1 MKTESVRIQQ
11 EMDRPGRS
19 KFSSYQDLI
28 IGKRGFWRMLKYELV
43 ILFCSAVPGALGLFL
58 RGIFYPCLLG
68 ACGKNVNFGAN
79 VVLRHP
85 HKIRIGDNV
94 IIDDNCLL
102 DAKGRDNE
110 GISIGSGVFIGRNSI
125 LSCKNGDIVLRDRVN
140 IGFNSEV
147 FSGSRV
153 EIGNDTLVAAYC
165 YVVGGDHAADNAE
178 AALTEQG
185 SRSRGITV
193 GANCWFG
200 AGAIVLDGIKVGANA
215 IVGAGAV
222 VTKDVPDYALSVGVP
237 AKQIRD
243 RRQPSGNAEGRRQN
257 AETKS

>member
-11 EMDRPGRS
+11 EISKAGRS
-19 KFSSYQDLI
+19 KMASYQDLI
-28 IGKRGFWRMLKYELV
+28 VGRRGFWPMLKYELV
-43 ILFCSAVPGALGLFL
+43 IFFCSAVPGALGLFL
-58 RGIFYPCLLG
+58 RGLFYPSLLG

-102 DAKGRDNE
+102 DAKGRDNG

-125 LSCKNGDIVLRDRVN
+125 LSCKNGDIVLHDRVN

-153 EIGNDTLVAAYC
+153 EIGSDTLVAAYC
-165 YVVGGDHAADNAE
+165 YFVGGDHAADDAE

-185 SRSRGITV
+185 SRSRGIAV
-193 GANCWFG
+193 GPNGWFG
-200 AGAIVLDGIKVGANA
+200 AGAIVLDGTKVGANA

-222 VTKDVPDYALSVGVP
+222 VTKDVPDYAVAVGMP

-243 RRQPSGNAEGRRQN
+243 RRQPYGNAEGRMQN